1 MAANIAAEPVALAGR
16 REYLG
21 LAVLGLPTMLLSLDM
36 SVLLLALPQL
46 SADLGANSVQQ
57 LWISD
62 IYGFVVS
69 GLLIAMGA
77 VGDRVGRRRL
87 LLIGAVAFTGA
98 SVLAAFSS
106 SPAMLI
112 GMRALMGAAGAT
124 LMPSTMT
131 LIRTMFQDPKQYG
144 TAIGVW
150 VGFFM
155 GGMALGPI
163 VGGLLLQFF
172 WWGSVFL
179 IGVPVML
186 LLLMIGPVVLPE
198 YRDPQ
203 AGRIDIL
210 SALLSLATI
219 LPIVYG
225 LKELARY
232 GVAAPQILAIVIGA
246 GCGVAFVRRQRV
258 LSNPMLDLRLFS
270 NRTFR
275 AVLVITVFAA
285 MMAGSNFFIYQY
297 LETVQRLSPL
307 DTGLWLAPADAITI
321 ISSQLAVVVGRHI
334 RPGYAIAGGLLIA
347 AVGSVMLTQMNG
359 RGDLPLLISAVVLGS
374 IGIGPM
380 GSLGAGLALSSVP
393 IDKAASAASVTQTSG
408 DFGIAMGIA
417 VLGLVGTTAY
427 RHEVSGRIGPGV
439 PAKAA
444 ATARESIAGAVSVAQ
459 HLAGRAEA
467 ALLASVRDAF
477 ATALAASE
485 VCAGL
490 IAVALAVL
498 AATALR
504 HIPPTGTAAATEAA
518 PAEVAGNELA
528 GNEIGSGSAS
538 TTASAAQP

>member
-1 MAANIAAEPVALAGR
+1 MAANVTAEPVVRAGR

-36 SVLLLALPQL
+36 SVLLIALPQM
-46 SADLGANSVQQ
+46 SADLGAGSVQQ

-87 LLIGAVAFTGA
+87 LLIGAVAFAGA
-98 SVLAAFSS
+98 SVLAAFST

-155 GGMALGPI
+155 GGMALGPV

-186 LLLMIGPVVLPE
+186 LLLVTGPVLLPE
-198 YRDPQ
+198 YRDPE
-203 AGRIDIL
+203 AGPIDIL
-210 SALLSLATI
+210 SAVLSLATI
-219 LPIVYG
+219 LPIIYG

-232 GVAAPQILAIVIGA
+232 GVAVPQVLAIVIGA
-246 GCGVAFVRRQRV
+246 GCGVAFVRRQRG

-275 AVLVITVFAA
+275 AVLAITVFAA

-297 LETVQRLSPL
+297 METVQRLSPL
-307 DTGLWLAPADAITI
+307 DTGLWLAPTDAVTI
-321 ISSQLAVVVGRHI
+321 ISSQLAVVVGRHV
-334 RPGYAIAGGLLIA
+334 RPGYAIAGGLLLS

-359 RGDLPLLISAVVLGS
+359 RGNLPLIISALVLAA
-374 IGIGPM
+374 IGIGPL

-408 DFGIAMGIA
+408 DFGIAMGVA
-417 VLGLVGTTAY
+417 VLGVVGTAAY
-427 RHEVSGRIGPGV
+427 RHEVFGHIGPGV
-439 PAKAA
+439 PAKVA

-459 HLAGRAEA
+459 HLAGRAGPE
-467 ALLASVRDAF
+467 LLASVRSAF

-504 HIPPTGTAAATEAA
+504 HIPPVGTDEVTETA
-518 PAEVAGNELA
+518 PAEVAENA
-528 GNEIGSGSAS
+528 M
-538 TTASAAQP
+538 

>member
-1 MAANIAAEPVALAGR
+1 MAANVAVEPAVRAGR

-36 SVLLLALPQL
+36 SVLLLALPAL

-62 IYGFVVS
+62 MYGFVVS

-87 LLIGAVAFTGA
+87 LLIGAVAFAGA
-98 SVLAAFSS
+98 SVLAAFST

-155 GGMALGPI
+155 GGMALGPV

-179 IGVPVML
+179 IGVPVMML
-186 LLLMIGPVVLPE
+186 LLVVGPVVLPE

-219 LPIVYG
+219 LPVIYG
-225 LKELARY
+225 LKELTRY

-246 GCGVAFVRRQRV
+246 GFGVAFVRRQRA

-275 AVLVITVFAA
+275 AVLAITVLASI
-285 MMAGSNFFIYQY
+285 MAGSNFFVYQY

-307 DTGLWLAPADAITI
+307 DTALWLVPSILTTI
-321 ISSQLAVVVGRHI
+321 ISSQFAVVVGRHI
-334 RPGYAIAGGLLIA
+334 RPGYAIAGGLLIS
-347 AVGSVMLTQMNG
+347 AVGCVMLTRLNG
-359 RGDLPLLISAVVLGS
+359 SGDLPLLISALVLS
-374 IGIGPM
+374 AVGIGPM
-380 GSLGAGLALSSVP
+380 GSLGSGLALSSVP

-408 DFGIAMGIA
+408 DFGLAMGVA
-417 VLGLVGTTAY
+417 LLGVVGTTVY
-427 RHEVSGRIGPGV
+427 RHEISGRIGPGV
-439 PAKAA
+439 PAHAA

-459 HLAGRAEA
+459 HLAGRAGPE
-467 ALLASVRDAF
+467 LLASVRDAF
-477 ATALAASE
+477 ATALGASA
-485 VCAGL
+485 VGSGL

-498 AATALR
+498 AAIALR
-504 HIPPTGTAAATEAA
+504 RIPPTGTAATTEAA
-518 PAEVAGNELA
+518 PAEVDR
-528 GNEIGSGSAS
+528 
-538 TTASAAQP
+538 TTM